1 MSEVATI
8 ALNNFVEFH
17 FRLAMI
23 LDHLSSRSGSLTA
36 DAEKLV
42 NDYMRQSLE
51 KEFASEDDSCQLRL
65 KFIDSLVVIE
75 KGLSLENLKNMHEAF
90 LSSFS

>member
-1 MSEVATI
+1 MTKSSSLKSFSDIFQKIPASTKQLMSEVATI

-36 DAEKLV
+36 EAEKLV

-51 KEFASEDDSCQLRL
+51 KEFASEDDSC
-65 KFIDSLVVIE
+65 
-75 KGLSLENLKNMHEAF
+75 
-90 LSSFS
+90 